1 MSNSAKN
8 SNNINEL
15 NKNNIAPKTQNFDWN
30 NLISTLL
37 KQLEV
42 HHMGLTLA
50 KKKEMLQNV
59 LTRNKFSDDKLYK
72 RLGNLLTSWQLISAE
87 TAKRNNSNNSSNNS
101 DKTSKVIQGEGE
113 NEERSASTLLD
124 VDTGVFLEIR
134 KQVEFLLTHSFL
146 TIFETYP
153 DIVKLSKDSALAIR
167 KADSVKD
174 VKKAWK
180 MLKKFALKVEFFSQD
195 QQKLQKSLFR
205 MLGLL
210 VDNISELITDNSW
223 IQGQI
228 GIIQKILKNPLTLR
242 TLKEAERILTEVL
255 FKQSQLKAGL
265 IQSQTATAELLAN
278 FVNNLANFSDNTSSY
293 HDTMSDYAQQISKIT
308 DPSELNKVLSSVMQ
322 QTQEMQNAAKKTA
335 DNLKQAQ
342 INVQKAN
349 KKIEQLE
356 LELSKSSKEIT
367 HDQLTGILN
376 LNGFNAVFTEE
387 IKTAKQSLT
396 PLCVGIFS
404 IDNLKATQQLYGE
417 NIAEDIFKHLCNVCQ
432 QNCLRPQD
440 NIARIDVRNFAI
452 IFPNAEVEEAKN
464 IMLNLQRELT
474 KSIFLHNKKEK
485 ILITFSAGITAMK
498 MANSDEEDD
507 DDDDDD
513 EISNENS
520 NENSNNKKVNE
531 ETPSSILKRA
541 LIAMKMAQNKG
552 KNTVEVFL

>member
-1 MSNSAKN
+1 
-8 SNNINEL
+8 
-15 NKNNIAPKTQNFDWN
+15 
-30 NLISTLL
+30 
-37 KQLEV
+37 
-42 HHMGLTLA
+42 
-50 KKKEMLQNV
+50 
-59 LTRNKFSDDKLYK
+59 
-72 RLGNLLTSWQLISAE
+72 
-87 TAKRNNSNNSSNNS
+87 
-101 DKTSKVIQGEGE
+101 
-113 NEERSASTLLD
+113 
-124 VDTGVFLEIR
+124 
-134 KQVEFLLTHSFL
+134 
-146 TIFETYP
+146 
-153 DIVKLSKDSALAIR
+153 
-167 KADSVKD
+167 
-174 VKKAWK
+174 
-180 MLKKFALKVEFFSQD
+180 
-195 QQKLQKSLFR
+195 

-417 NIAEDIFKHLCNVCQ
+417 NIAY
-432 QNCLRPQD
+432 LR
-440 NIARIDVRNFAI
+440 IVL
-452 IFPNAEVEEAKN
+452 EA
-464 IMLNLQRELT
+464 
-474 KSIFLHNKKEK
+474 
-485 ILITFSAGITAMK
+485 
-498 MANSDEEDD
+498 
-507 DDDDDD
+507 
-513 EISNENS
+513 
-520 NENSNNKKVNE
+520 
-531 ETPSSILKRA
+531 
-541 LIAMKMAQNKG
+541 
-552 KNTVEVFL
+552 